1 MTEESS
7 AVYQGE
13 GLRGFEPSQLLTAA
27 DVAQLLRIHPKR
39 VFDLPIPQVRPS
51 AARVRWLAADVD
63 AFIANKRDG
72 TVPGSAA

>member
-1 MTEESS
+1 MTNERQTADRGAE
-7 AVYQGE
+7 
-13 GLRGFEPSQLLTAA
+13 LRGFEPSRLLTAT

-72 TVPGSAA
+72 TMPRSAT